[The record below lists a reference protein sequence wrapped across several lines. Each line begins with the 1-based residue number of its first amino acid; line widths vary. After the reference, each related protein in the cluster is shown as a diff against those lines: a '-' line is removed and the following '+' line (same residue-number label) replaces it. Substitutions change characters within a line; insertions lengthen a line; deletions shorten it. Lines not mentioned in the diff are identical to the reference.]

1 MAQIPEALGAG
12 GAHITPFD
20 SPSLREILDDVA
32 TDLAALQPTAVAAGD
47 AYIVDAS
54 EITAV
59 VLPDGSDPAT
69 TQALANANKA
79 KINELVT
86 RVNALC
92 AEVNRLVPLANETK
106 SRVNAPAAETLLTIA
121 SDA

>member
-20 SPSLREILDDVA
+20 SPNLVEILDDIA
-32 TDLAALQPTAVAAGD
+32 TDLAALQPTAVAA
-47 AYIVDAS
+47 ANAVAVTATT
-54 EITAV
+54 ITAV
-59 VLPDGSDPAT
+59 LLPDGSDPAT
-69 TQALANANKA
+69 TQALANELKA
-79 KINELVT
+79 KVNELVT
-86 RVNALC
+86 RVNSLC
-92 AEVNRLVPLANETK
+92 TEVNRLVTLANETK